1 MTAEPVLREVVLAAP
16 LADVWVAVT
25 APEHL
30 GAWFGAEV
38 DFEPRP
44 GAALSFRFPDGSA
57 RRGVVETVEP
67 PHRLV
72 IRWRPVRVEAGE
84 VWLGDATTVELT
96 LEAAADGRTRVAVVE
111 RPAVPEAAMRA

>member
-1 MTAEPVLREVVLAAP
+1 VTAEAVRREIVLDAP
-16 LADVWVAVT
+16 LEDVWVAVS

-57 RRGVVETVEP
+57 RRGVVESVEP
-67 PHRLV
+67 PRRLV
-72 IRWRPVRVEAGE
+72 IRWRPVRVDGAE
-84 VWLGDATTVELT
+84 VWLGDASTVELT
-96 LEAAADGRTRVAVVE
+96 LEPAADGRTRVLVAE
-111 RPAVPEAAMRA
+111 LPAVPEAAMRA